1 MTRVGGR
8 LPETAEAGESPGP
21 APGGSSILRTT
32 LEVALALGLVAIA
45 VLLVTRF
52 VAVPWA
58 VSGVSMSPTLEPGDR
73 VIVDLWSY
81 RGRGPRHGEVAL
93 FGGPGGTPTV
103 KRISALPP
111 VGAPQVPAIPPLD
124 PGEKC
129 WFVVGDNSEVS
140 EDSRRFGPVP
150 RHRFRGRVIFRYWPP
165 SRAGAIR

>member
-8 LPETAEAGESPGP
+8 SQETAEGGESPGP
-21 APGGSSILRTT
+21 VSGGSNMLRTA

-93 FGGPGGTPTV
+93 FGGPGGTPMV

-111 VGAPQVPAIPPLD
+111 VGAPRLPAIPPLD
-124 PGEKC
+124 PDEKR
-129 WFVVGDNSEVS
+129 WFVVGDNSGVS
-140 EDSRRFGPVP
+140 EDSRSFGPVP